1 MAQID
6 IARVVDEQRISRFHV
21 MVVGMS
27 FLLMVADGYDN
38 ISIAYV
44 APLLIQEWGV
54 DKSALGP
61 LFGVG
66 LLGGLFGP
74 PIFGYLGDR
83 YGRKLTVI
91 GGAFFFGLLTLA
103 QVWADSLHSM
113 MTLRFI
119 AGIGIGGVLPITIA
133 FNAEFAPK
141 RVRATMIML
150 SFVGVAIGGALGGV
164 VASQFMGTYGWQ
176 VVFWSGGFAPM
187 LIGLAALVYLPE
199 SIKFLSLRPERREE
213 LVALLLRIDR
223 NLRIP
228 ADALF
233 ILSDE
238 SNRTRIAFRDIF
250 AGRLAVVTPLYWA
263 VNVISLLVFFFV
275 NQWTPVLLT
284 SAGMPAE
291 RAAMGTILVML
302 GGFVGALATMRPVD
316 KFGFTPVPIL
326 FAVGIPAVSLIGVS
340 GLAEATVMA
349 LVFLSGFCLVALQ
362 FGIVATE
369 TQIYPTYI
377 RSVGVGSCVAFG
389 RVGSV
394 LGPLLGGALLARNVT
409 VQDLFYVAGGLLAIG
424 LVAAMALT
432 PLYRKRMR
440 EMSSGD
446 SVAWDP
452 DRTVPRAASPIPV
465 RMP

>member
-6 IARVVDEQRISRFHV
+6 IARIVDEQKISRFHV

-44 APLLIQEWGV
+44 APVLLQEWGI

-74 PIFGYLGDR
+74 PIFGYLSDR

-91 GGAFFFGLLTLA
+91 GGAFFFGLFTLA

-119 AGIGIGGVLPITIA
+119 AGIGIGGVLPITTA
-133 FNAEFAPK
+133 FNAELAPK

-213 LVALLLRIDR
+213 LVALLSRIDPSLRIS
-223 NLRIP
+223 
-228 ADALF
+228 ADAQF
-233 ILSDE
+233 TLSDE
-238 SNRTRIAFRDIF
+238 SNRARIAARDIF
-250 AGRLAVVTPLYWA
+250 AGRLALITPLYWV
-263 VNVISLLVFFFV
+263 VNVVSLLVFFFV

-284 SAGMPAE
+284 SAGMPVE
-291 RAAMGTILVML
+291 RAAMGTVLVML

-316 KFGFTPVPIL
+316 KFGFLPVPIM

-340 GLAEATVMA
+340 NLPEAAVMA
-349 LVFLSGFCLVALQ
+349 FVFLAGFCLVALQ

-377 RSVGVGSCVAFG
+377 RSVGVGSCFAFG

-394 LGPLLGGALLARNVT
+394 LGPLLGGALLARNVS
-409 VQDLFYVAGGLLAIG
+409 VQDLFYVAGGLLVIG
-424 LVAAMALT
+424 FVAAVALT
-432 PLYRKRMR
+432 PMYRKRMR
-440 EMSSGD
+440 EMTREHAAAKP
-446 SVAWDP
+446 V
-452 DRTVPRAASPIPV
+452 RAAPANPLALGH
-465 RMP
+465 